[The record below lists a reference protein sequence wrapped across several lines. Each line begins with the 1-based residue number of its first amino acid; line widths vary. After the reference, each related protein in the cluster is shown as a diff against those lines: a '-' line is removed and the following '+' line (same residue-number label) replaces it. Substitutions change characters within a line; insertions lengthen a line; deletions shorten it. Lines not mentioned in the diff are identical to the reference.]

1 MTDAQHSVDA
11 LALLHEQHMEVDAL
25 FREMERLQP
34 EAQGGGDA
42 LLDERRHV
50 VDQIVAKLMQH
61 ANVEEEHFYPA
72 LREAGA
78 AELADEAQQQH
89 REAERVT
96 ASVDRMS
103 PDNLDF
109 DERIRALITDVREHV
124 RLEETEIF
132 PRIEAALTAEQRR
145 ELGGR
150 LMTAMKHAPTRP
162 HPHSPSPASGL
173 GKVMARGAAVAD
185 RLRDAASRRDKD

>member
-1 MTDAQHSVDA
+1 MTDPPLAVDA
-11 LALLHEQHMEVDAL
+11 LTLLHEQHLEVEAL
-25 FREMERLQP
+25 FGELERLQP
-34 EAQGGGDA
+34 QAQGGGDA
-42 LLDERRHV
+42 LIEERRRV

-72 LREAGA
+72 LRDAGA
-78 AELADEAQQQH
+78 GDLADEALRQH

-109 DERIRALITDVREHV
+109 DAQARALISDVREHV
-124 RLEETEIF
+124 RLEETQIF
-132 PRIEAALTAEQRR
+132 PRIEAALSLSQRQ
-145 ELGGR
+145 ELGQR
-150 LMTAMKHAPTRP
+150 LAAATKHAPTRP
-162 HPHSPSPASGL
+162 HPRSPSPSSGV

-185 RLRDAASRRDKD
+185 RLRDAATRRKKD

>member
-11 LALLHEQHMEVDAL
+11 LALLHEQHVEVDAL

-42 LLDERRHV
+42 LLDERRRV

-78 AELADEAQQQH
+78 GELADEAQQQH

-132 PRIEAALTAEQRR
+132 PRIEAALTAEQRQ

-150 LMTAMKHAPTRP
+150 LTAAMKHAPTRP
-162 HPHSPSPASGL
+162 HPHSPSPAGGV

-185 RLRDAASRRDKD
+185 RLRNAASRRQKG